1 MSIASAAALEPPPA
15 FASGPAP
22 RVAVVHEWLE
32 VVAGSER
39 VLEQILA
46 CYPEADLY
54 VLVDFLSPSD
64 RGIIGSRRP
73 TSSFI
78 QRLPFAAR
86 HFRKYL
92 PLMPLAVEQFD
103 LSGYDIII
111 SSSHAVAKGVLTGP
125 DQLHVS
131 YVHSP
136 MRYAWDLQ
144 ETYLQDSGLSCGV
157 KSWAARWM
165 LHRMRLWDYRTANG
179 VDDFIANS
187 HFIARR
193 IRRIYGRT
201 ATVIYPPVNV
211 DEFSLWRRKE
221 DYYVAASRL
230 VPYKKMGLIAEAFRL
245 MPDRKLVLIGDGPEY
260 RKVRSKAG
268 DNVRM
273 MGHLPNVLLRDYL
286 QRASALLFAAE
297 EDFGILPVEAQACGT
312 PVIAYGRGGACETIR
327 DLTKPEPTG
336 VLFDRQTPEALVE
349 AIRTFEARREA
360 ISPAACRRN
369 AMRFGPDRF
378 RTELTDFV
386 TARWARLS
394 AQLAASRAGASS

>member
-1 MSIASAAALEPPPA
+1 MAADAARLLPAEPGKRAP
-15 FASGPAP
+15 SP
-22 RVAVVHEWLE
+22 RVAVVHEWLD

-54 VLVDFLSPSD
+54 VLVDFLSPQD
-64 RGIIGSRRP
+64 RGLIGGRTP
-73 TSSFI
+73 TTSFI
-78 QRLPFAAR
+78 QRMPFAAR
-86 HFRKYL
+86 RFRAYL

-103 LSGYDIII
+103 LRGYDIVI

-144 ETYLQDSGLSCGV
+144 ATYLQESGLSGGV
-157 KSWAARWM
+157 RGWAARWV
-165 LHRMRLWDYRTANG
+165 LHRMRLWDCRTANG

-193 IRRIYGRT
+193 IKRTYGRE
-201 ATVIYPPVNV
+201 ASVIYPPVGV
-211 DEFSLWRRKE
+211 DEFSLWRAKE
-221 DYYVAASRL
+221 SYYVAASRL
-230 VPYKKMGLIAEAFRL
+230 VPYKKMDLIAEAFRAL
-245 MPDRKLVLIGDGPEY
+245 PDRKLILIGDGPEAD
-260 RKVRSKAG
+260 KVNSKAG
-268 DNVRM
+268 ENVRV
-273 MGHLPNVLLRDYL
+273 MGHLPRAILRDYL

-327 DLTKPEPTG
+327 DLAGPEPTG
-336 VLFDRQTPEALVE
+336 VLFDQQTPEALVA
-349 AIRTFEARREA
+349 AIRRFEANRDA

-369 AMRFGPDRF
+369 ALRFGPDRF
-378 RTELTDFV
+378 RRELSAFV
-386 TARWARLS
+386 AARWERLHG
-394 AQLAASRAGASS
+394 QIAAARAGATS